1 MRLENQSVRKPSGFG
16 RVMTGLTE
24 AQAKEEFSKKLT
36 EREDHVMRLK
46 EKFEKAEGL
55 ALDNGRL
62 DKLFEADR
70 TKAENLLLF
79 LENTEQGAL
88 SNRALV
94 ENMKQA
100 ELTEAVQTSGFLGI
114 TPQDVV
120 KISRI
125 AYPNASASEIFD
137 FWGMTSMKDTLFKLE
152 TLVGS
157 TARGSTAND
166 VLVEKYGQGRYPS
179 EWEEETVVTSSATTF
194 TGTLDYAPVREFKV
208 EVYLNNSQI
217 AADNGAG
224 VLIGAL
230 LNPAG
235 ANTVNYTTGA
245 FSVQFASAITAQ
257 DELIIRYAY
266 DSEQESLY
274 NRTGSV
280 LLNLVAYD
288 YRATMYPL
296 AIEWT
301 RFTEELMASKTGM
314 KAKEML
320 IQGAA
325 DMFRKSLDEMCI
337 DRGIK
342 ASNWSSAVL
351 FDADFAAAGSDSS
364 NDHAQGILSAI
375 MTAEMKPYN
384 TLGRQADKTN
394 LVVDSAALIYL
405 TKHKQFQ
412 SVTPGSKVGIYKAGE
427 LMGRGIYVAPPNVI
441 TPVANKGFIYDFG
454 KSADGLSVDSPVSI
468 GTWKASITTD
478 PVELK
483 NFNSQM
489 GMAAMMDIRSNN
501 RNFANKVEIV
511 NLTPNS

>member
-1 MRLENQSVRKPSGFG
+1 MRLEQRSVRKPSGFG

-24 AQAKEEFSKKLT
+24 AQAQEEFASHLN
-36 EREDHVMRLK
+36 ERQEHVNRLK
-46 EKFEKAEGL
+46 EKFEKADGL
-55 ALDNGRL
+55 ALDNGKL
-62 DKLFEADR
+62 DKLFESDPK
-70 TKAENLLLF
+70 KAENLLLF
-79 LENTEQGAL
+79 LENTEAGAMT
-88 SNRALV
+88 NRVLV

-100 ELTEAVQTSGFLGI
+100 QLNEAVQTSGFLGI

-125 AYPNASASEIFD
+125 AYPNAHATDIFD

-166 VLVEKYGQGRYPS
+166 VLVENYGQGRYPS
-179 EWEEETVVTSSATTF
+179 EWEEFEVTTSATTTF
-194 TGTLDYAPVREFKV
+194 TGTLDHNPLRPFKV
-208 EVYLNNSQI
+208 EVYLNNNQVG
-217 AADNGAG
+217 ADNGAG
-224 VLIGAL
+224 VIVGAT
-230 LNPAG
+230 LNAAG
-235 ANTVNYTTGA
+235 ANTINYESGA
-245 FSVQFASAITAQ
+245 FSVQFSSAITSN

-266 DSEQESLY
+266 DSEQEALY
-274 NRTGSV
+274 SRTGSV

-301 RFTEELMASKTGM
+301 RFTEELMASKVGM
-314 KAKEML
+314 SAKEQL

-342 ASNWSSAVL
+342 ASNWSTAVN

-364 NDHAQGILSAI
+364 TDHAQGIISAI
-375 MTAEMKPYN
+375 MAAEMKPYN
-384 TLGRQADKTN
+384 SIGRQADKTN
-394 LVVDSAALIYL
+394 MVVDTAALIYL
-405 TKHKQFQ
+405 TKHRQFQ
-412 SVTPGSKVGIYKAGE
+412 ASTPGSKIGVYKAGE
-427 LMGRGIYVAPPNVI
+427 LMGRGIYVAPPNII
-441 TPVANKGFIYDFG
+441 TPATGKGYIYIMG
-454 KSADGLSVDSPVSI
+454 KSADGLSVDSPVSV
-468 GTWKASITTD
+468 GTWKTQIVTD

-501 RNFANKVEIV
+501 KQFANKVEIL
-511 NLTPNS
+511 NLSPNA

>member
-1 MRLENQSVRKPSGFG
+1 MRLEQRSVRKPSGFG
-16 RVMTGLTE
+16 RVMAGLTE
-24 AQAKEEFSKKLT
+24 AQAKEEYSSRLN
-36 EREDHVMRLK
+36 ERQEHVNRLK
-46 EKFEKAEGL
+46 EKFEKADGL
-55 ALDNGRL
+55 ALGGGTL
-62 DKLFEADR
+62 DKLFESDPK
-70 TKAENLLLF
+70 KAENLLLF
-79 LENTEQGAL
+79 LENTEAGAL
-88 SNRALV
+88 TNRTLV

-100 ELTEAVQTSGFLGI
+100 QLNEAVQTSGFLGI

-125 AYPNASASEIFD
+125 AYPNSHATDIFD

-157 TARGSTAND
+157 TARGSDAND
-166 VLVEKYGQGRYPS
+166 VVVEKYGEGRYPS
-179 EWEEETVVTSSATTF
+179 EWEEFDVVTSANTTF
-194 TGTLDYAPVREFKV
+194 IGTLDYYPVRQFKV
-208 EVYLNNSQI
+208 EVYLNNAQVG
-217 AADNGAG
+217 ADNGAG
-224 VLIGAL
+224 VIVGST
-230 LNPAG
+230 LNASG
-235 ANTVNYTTGA
+235 VNTINYANGD
-245 FSVQFASAITAQ
+245 FSIQFTNAITSN
-257 DELIIRYAY
+257 DELIVRYSY
-266 DSEQESLY
+266 DSEQESRY
-274 NRTGSV
+274 TRTGSV

-301 RFTEELMASKTGM
+301 RFTEELMASKVGM
-314 KAKEML
+314 SAKEQL

-342 ASNWSSAVL
+342 ASNWSTAVT
-351 FDADFAAAGSDSS
+351 FDADFAAAGSDSPI
-364 NDHAQGILSAI
+364 DHAQGIISAI
-375 MTAEMKPYN
+375 MAAEMKPYN

-394 LVVDSAALIYL
+394 LVVDTAAFIYL

-412 SVTPGSKVGIYKAGE
+412 ATTPGSKVGVYKGGE
-427 LMGRGIYVAPPNVI
+427 LMGRSIYVCPPNII

-454 KSADGLSVDSPVSI
+454 KSADGLSVDSPVSV
-468 GTWKASITTD
+468 GTWKASIVTD

-489 GMAAMMDIRSNN
+489 GMAAMLDIKTNN

-511 NLTPNS
+511 NLTPN

>member
-1 MRLENQSVRKPSGFG
+1 MRLENRSVRKPTGFG

-24 AQAKEEFSKKLT
+24 NQAKEEYSRKLS

-55 ALDNGRL
+55 GLDNGRL
-62 DKLFEADR
+62 DKLFESNKQ
-70 TKAENLLLF
+70 KAENLLLF

-88 SNRALV
+88 SNRVLV

-125 AYPNASASEIFD
+125 AYPNAVATEIFD

-179 EWEEETVVTSSATTF
+179 EWEEFEVTTSATTTF
-194 TGTLDYAPVREFKV
+194 TGTLDYRPLRPFKV
-208 EVYLNNSQI
+208 EVYLNNAQVG
-217 AADNGAG
+217 ADNGSG
-224 VLIGAL
+224 VITGAL

-235 ANTVNYTTGA
+235 ANTINYTSGA
-245 FSVQFASAITAQ
+245 FSIQFSSAITAQ
-257 DELIIRYAY
+257 DELIVRYAY
-266 DSEQESLY
+266 DSEDSSLFT
-274 NRTGSV
+274 RTGSV

-301 RFTEELMASKTGM
+301 RFTEELMSSKTGM
-314 KAKEML
+314 SAKEML

-342 ASNWSSAVL
+342 ASNWSTAVN
-351 FDADFAAAGSDSS
+351 FDADFAAAGADSS
-364 NDHAQGILSAI
+364 IEHAQGILAAI
-375 MTAEMKPYN
+375 MASEMKAYN

-394 LVVDSAALIYL
+394 LVVDTAALIYL
-405 TKHKQFQ
+405 TKHRQFQ
-412 SVTPGSKVGIYKAGE
+412 AVTPSSKIGIYKAGE

-441 TPVANKGFIYDFG
+441 TPVANKGYIYNFG
-454 KSADGLSVDSPVSI
+454 KSADGLSVDSPVSV
-468 GTWKASITTD
+468 GTWKASIVTD
-478 PVELK
+478 PIELK

-489 GMAAMMDIRSNN
+489 GLGALMDIRTNN
-501 RNFANKVEIV
+501 RNFANRVEIT